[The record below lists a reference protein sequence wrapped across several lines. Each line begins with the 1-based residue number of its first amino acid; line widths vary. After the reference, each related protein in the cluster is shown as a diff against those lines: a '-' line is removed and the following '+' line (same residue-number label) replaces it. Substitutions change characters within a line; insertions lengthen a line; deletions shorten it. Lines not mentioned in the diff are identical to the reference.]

1 MLTWVWQP
9 GSLYEIRATWGWYW
23 AGCGMVKI
31 IIKQGG
37 AEHINQKYIL
47 RVATQKCLFWYFDL
61 PMVGS
66 NFMKTLRERC
76 SQKQKKAD
84 KEIHKDIYLPLSKS
98 YS

>member
-1 MLTWVWQP
+1 MVVVALVASNKEMKKGIEYMLTWVWQP

-47 RVATQKCLFWYFDL
+47 RVATQKCLF
-61 PMVGS
+61 
-66 NFMKTLRERC
+66 
-76 SQKQKKAD
+76 
-84 KEIHKDIYLPLSKS
+84 
-98 YS
+98 